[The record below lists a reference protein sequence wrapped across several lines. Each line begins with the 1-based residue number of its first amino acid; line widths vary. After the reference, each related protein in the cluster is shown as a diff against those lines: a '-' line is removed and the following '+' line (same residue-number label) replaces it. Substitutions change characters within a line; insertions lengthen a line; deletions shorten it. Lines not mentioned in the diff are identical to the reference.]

1 MKNQTSFLSLFE
13 GQFGTTPR
21 PTRMGQLAV
30 RLGGELTVFSRTD
43 AKKTAESR
51 LHIRFVPFRPT
62 ERPLLKKLQRRADL
76 ALRRFDAVRRN
87 DAQWAIPPGPLQKE
101 SFDIIL
107 CHDLM
112 LLPMA
117 YAVREL
123 PHNRGRAK
131 IVMDLREYYPRQ
143 VESSLRWKLSTGIL
157 YHLLCDCY
165 LRHADALLTV
175 SPGLVDEY
183 KRAYGVTCRL
193 LPSYS
198 PFHDLQ
204 PSTIAEAPIRCIHHG
219 GAQPNRKL
227 EGMIEAIRML
237 NGRFTLDFMLTLGDA
252 AYLQQLQDMARDV
265 PWVRFLPP
273 VPMPDIVTTIHSYHL
288 GLYLL
293 SPSSFNQRH
302 YWPNKLFEFIQARL
316 GVIVSPVPDM
326 AGLVRERGVGAVT
339 DDFTPESLARLLD
352 SLTPE
357 TIRRFKEHSHIA
369 AKELCWE
376 HNEQVLE
383 GIFNNLLTQ

>member
-13 GQFGTTPR
+13 GQFGTASR
-21 PTRMGQLAV
+21 PTRMGQLAI
-30 RLGGELTVFSRTD
+30 RLGGELTVYSRTS
-43 AKKTAESR
+43 AKNTAEHR
-51 LHIRFVPFRPT
+51 PHIRFVPFRPT
-62 ERPLLKKLQRRADL
+62 ERPLLSKVQRRADL

-87 DAQWAIPPGPLQKE
+87 DAQWAVPPGPLQE
-101 SFDIIL
+101 EPFDIIL
-107 CHDLM
+107 CHDLI

-165 LRHADALLTV
+165 LRHADTLLTV

-183 KRAYGVTCRL
+183 KRVYGVTCRL

-204 PSTIAEAPIRCIHHG
+204 PSAIAEDPIRCIHHG

-227 EGMIEAIRML
+227 EGMIEAVRML
-237 NGRFTLDFMLTLGDA
+237 NGRFTLDFMLALGDA
-252 AYLQQLQDMARDV
+252 AYLRQLQEMARDV

-273 VPMPDIVTTIHSYHL
+273 VPMPDIVTAIHSYHL
-288 GLYLL
+288 GLYLI
-293 SPSSFNQRH
+293 SPISFNHRH
-302 YWPNKLFEFIQARL
+302 CWPNKLFEFIQARL

-326 AGLVRERGVGAVT
+326 AGLVRGWGVGAVS

-352 SLTPE
+352 GLAPE
-357 TIRRFKEHSHIA
+357 TIRRFKEHSHMA

-376 HNEQVLE
+376 HNEKVLE